1 MTRISPLCFVFL
13 FLLVLPV
20 LSGCDR
26 AKEELGLTRR
36 TPDEFSVMKRAPLEV
51 PANLDSLPAPQ
62 PGARRPQDASAVLE
76 AKVAVV
82 GEKAARDTGPS
93 TPSIA
98 ENVLL
103 QKAGAAKAAPN
114 IREAV
119 DREAVENAK
128 DNRSTVKKILNIG
141 KKDDEGPAT
150 VVDAPAE
157 MKRLK
162 AKSSAETPVRDE

>member
-1 MTRISPLCFVFL
+1 MTKISLLTFSFL
-13 FLLVLPV
+13 SLLILPI

-36 TPDEFSVMKRAPLEV
+36 TPDEFSVMKRAPLEI

-62 PGARRPQDASAVLE
+62 PGVRRPQDASAVLD
-76 AKVAVV
+76 AKVALV
-82 GEKAARDTGPS
+82 GEKAARDTGSSVPS
-93 TPSIA
+93 VS

-103 QKAGAAKAAPN
+103 QKVGAGKSVPN
-114 IREAV
+114 IREEV
-119 DREAVENAK
+119 DREALENSK
-128 DNRSTVKKILNIG
+128 DNRSTVKKLLNLG

-162 AKSSAETPVRDE
+162 AKSSAETPVQDE

>member
-1 MTRISPLCFVFL
+1 MTKVSLLTFSFL
-13 FLLVLPV
+13 SLLALPIV
-20 LSGCDR
+20 SGCDR

-62 PGARRPQDASAVLE
+62 PGARRPQDASAVLD

-82 GEKAARDTGPS
+82 GEKAAQDTGLSVPS
-93 TPSIA
+93 VS

-103 QKAGAAKAAPN
+103 QKAGAAKAVPN

-128 DNRSTVKKILNIG
+128 DNRSTVKKILNLG